1 MTTPRSATRPRSR
14 REHDA
19 ERGAAA
25 VEFALVVP
33 LLVLLVVA
41 IFEFGRAY
49 HAQIALTAAAREGA
63 RVMAVT
69 NRSADAISAT
79 RAAAPTLALSDGQIE
94 VNPSSCSAGSNVTV
108 RVTYPLSMIT
118 GLLGSGF
125 TLNGHAVMRCGG

>member
-1 MTTPRSATRPRSR
+1 MLLRRYSSR
-14 REHDA
+14 RRVGREHDA
-19 ERGAAA
+19 DQGAAA

-49 HAQIALTAAAREGA
+49 HTQIALTAAAREGA

-69 NRSADAISAT
+69 NRSSDAVSAT
-79 RAAAPTLALSDGQIE
+79 RAAAPTLSISDGQ
-94 VNPSSCSAGSNVTV
+94 VQVSPSSCTPGSNVTV
-108 RVTYPLSMIT
+108 RVTYPLAMLT
-118 GLLGSGF
+118 GLLGGGF